1 MQLQTLLSKTRKAI
15 DDYHMIEDGDTI
27 AVGISGGKDSLTL
40 LYAMS
45 ELRRFYPHK
54 YNLKAISVNLGY
66 DIDYTKVE
74 EFCRRLD
81 VELTIIPTQIKDIV
95 FDIRK
100 EENPCSL
107 CSKLRKGAFNDAAK
121 EIGCNKTAYAHHKDD
136 VIETMLMSLIYEGRI
151 HTFSPVT
158 YLDKSDVTLI
168 RPLIYINECDVTGF
182 KNKYDLPVFKNPC
195 PADGYTK
202 REEVKELIKQLND
215 SAPGI
220 RDRLFRAVQSGVIT
234 SWKKPDEQ

>member
-1 MQLQTLLSKTRKAI
+1 MHLQSLLSRTRKAI
-15 DDYHMIEDGDTI
+15 DDYQMIKEGDTI

-45 ELRRFYPHK
+45 ELRRFYTKK
-54 YNLKAISVNLGY
+54 YTLKAISVNLGY
-66 DIDYTKVE
+66 EIDYSRVQELCKE
-74 EFCRRLD
+74 LN
-81 VELTIIPTQIKDIV
+81 VELTIVTTQIKDIV

-121 EIGCNKTAYAHHKDD
+121 EIGCNKIAYAHHKDD

-168 RPLIYINECDVTGF
+168 RPMIYVNECDVTGF
-182 KNKYDLPVFKNPC
+182 KNKYNLPVFKNPC
-195 PADGYTK
+195 PADGHTK
-202 REEVKELIKQLND
+202 REEVKELIRNLNNE
-215 SAPGI
+215 APGI
-220 RDRLFRAVQSGVIT
+220 RDRLFRAILSGVIP
-234 SWKKPDEQ
+234 SWKKPDVQ